1 IEGIMDEFRMYSRAL
16 TASEIAAT
24 WNTELGNCTSTRVP
38 VVATIN
44 PDPVVDLGPD
54 TLVCTPSYTLNAG
67 NAGANYVWSNNST
80 NQTLNVTTSDLYYVT
95 VTDANNCSASDTVQV
110 DLVAPPVVNLGN
122 DTSICQGASITL
134 DAGNPGATYVWD
146 NTQPTQTRTVNTSG
160 QYYVEVSY
168 NANCK
173 ASDTINITVNPLP
186 VVDLGPD
193 TALCGTGSILLDAGN
208 PGASYEWDDNSN
220 GQTRTIFSVGT
231 YYVTVTDANNCSAAD
246 TINVDQI
253 PNPSGDFNVQ
263 EGPNGNLNF

>member
-54 TLVCTPSYTLNAG
+54 TLVGTPSYTLDAG

-80 NQTLNVTTSDLYYVT
+80 NQTLNVTTSGQYYVT
-95 VTDANNCSASDTVQV
+95 VTDANNCSASDTVNV
-110 DLVAPPVVNLGN
+110 TVVPPPAVNLGN
-122 DTSICQGASITL
+122 DTAICQGASVTL
-134 DAGNPGATYVWD
+134 NAGNPGANIQWE
-146 NTQPTQTRTVNTSG
+146 NNSNAQTRTVSNPG
-160 QYYVEVSY
+160 QYHVTVSY

-173 ASDTINITVNPLP
+173 ASDTINIIVNPLP

-193 TALCGTGSILLDAGN
+193 TSLCGSGSVIVL
-208 PGASYEWDDNSN
+208 
-220 GQTRTIFSVGT
+220 
-231 YYVTVTDANNCSAAD
+231 
-246 TINVDQI
+246 
-253 PNPSGDFNVQ
+253 
-263 EGPNGNLNF
+263 